1 MQKTLTNDEKYEI
14 VYEELSTNDITFK
27 GGMIDHIHQ
36 WFRLTP
42 SFSPKLIHYMKKIT
56 NTKKEHKVLE
66 PFLGA
71 STTVV
76 ECMKEGIDSVGID
89 INPVFVAVGKAAIEW
104 NINTVELKKIR
115 NNLHNQYIK
124 DCTGVDAMKLD
135 EFCLKFE
142 VQVPPIHKPEKWWRE
157 DVIKRLLI
165 LKKRIYEMKDEKI
178 RHFFYVGLLCKVVDV
193 ASVNRLHPTLTF
205 CDRSKDKID
214 VEKEVFSHFDMMIQ
228 DLTSAQKISSPGK
241 TQILEGDSTKINEL
255 PLMFKKFDRVFTS
268 PPYPNRYSYVWETR
282 PQLYFGD
289 IFDKPSQAA
298 DLDIKTIGGTWGKAT
313 SNLAKGKIEPLNK
326 ELQKIMAEVDNELR
340 PKDVLMANYVM
351 KFFNLLYL
359 QIKEMKE
366 HLNDGAMCCYVVG
379 NSRIKD
385 VEVYTDILLAD
396 LFVSLGYTIPKI
408 VRIRKRIG
416 RRKLYE
422 AIVIAK
428 K

>member
-1 MQKTLTNDEKYEI
+1 MQKTLTNNEKYEI

-42 SFSPKLIHYMKKIT
+42 SFSPKLVHFMKKIT
-56 NTKKEHKVLE
+56 DTKKGHKVLE

-71 STTVV
+71 STTVI
-76 ECMKEGIDSVGID
+76 ECMKEGIDCVGID
-89 INPVFVAVGKAAIEW
+89 INPVFVKVGQTAIQWDLDVNHLRKTNEE
-104 NINTVELKKIR
+104 ILRKYHESIVGI
-115 NNLHNQYIK
+115 
-124 DCTGVDAMKLD
+124 DKLD
-135 EFCLKFE
+135 LSNFCDKFNVE
-142 VQVPPIHKPEKWWRE
+142 IPKIHKPEKWWRD
-157 DVIKRLLI
+157 DVLKRILLI
-165 LKKRIYEMKDEKI
+165 KKFIYELQEDKVK
-178 RHFFYVGLLCKVVDV
+178 HFFYVGLISKVVDV
-193 ASVNRLHPTLTF
+193 ANVNRSHPTLTF
-205 CDRSKDKID
+205 CDRSNDKID
-214 VEKEVFSHFDMMIQ
+214 VESEIFNKFEVMIK
-228 DLTSAQKISSPGK
+228 DLENAKTIKNPGK
-241 TQILEGDSTKINEL
+241 AQVVEGDSTKISEL
-255 PLMFKKFDRVFTS
+255 KLLYDKFDRVFTS

-313 SNLAKGKIEPLNK
+313 SNLAKGIEEPINV
-326 ELQKIMAEVDNELR
+326 EVGKIMDSVCSEIRQKDN
-340 PKDVLMANYVM
+340 LMANYVM

-359 QIKEMKE
+359 QIKEMKK